1 MLKVIR
7 NISLILIWILYIQEK
22 TLMTTKYSNK
32 IILRD
37 KFYIASLGTQVDSTN
52 IKHCLC
58 KIVFSEHMY
67 LYNITT
73 IHWQL
78 SFYYSSKWNS
88 VVSRILILKLSL
100 RCHVTYFPNRS
111 FYYTDTKNKYK
122 KLNCEVKKKHV

>member
-1 MLKVIR
+1 
-7 NISLILIWILYIQEK
+7 
-22 TLMTTKYSNK
+22 MTTKYSNK

-78 SFYYSSKWNS
+78 TFYYSSK
-88 VVSRILILKLSL
+88 
-100 RCHVTYFPNRS
+100 
-111 FYYTDTKNKYK
+111 
-122 KLNCEVKKKHV
+122 